1 MSNGD
6 FEVLPRGTMEELK
19 VLRQFSNDL
28 IDISQTNENPVEK
41 WEKMIFHIRQLQ
53 KFYTRHVEDYPVSV

>member
-19 VLRQFSNDL
+19 ALRKFA
-28 IDISQTNENPVEK
+28 NEMIALTAIHDMPVPHEMRAPINEIGRFYSAHVEK
-41 WEKMIFHIRQLQ
+41 
-53 KFYTRHVEDYPVSV
+53 YPSL

>member
-19 VLRQFSNDL
+19 VLRQFANDM
-28 IDISQTNENPVEK
+28 IDYSKTMQNPTEK
-41 WEKMIFHIRQLQ
+41 WEIMTTRIRQLES
-53 KFYTRHVEDYPVSV
+53 FYANHVETYPV